1 MRDKRG
7 LHQKVQEMCDCFL
20 TADPLQE
27 MSHLK
32 EEQDEEE
39 AALKWLALA
48 ILHGI
53 DSNAKKITISSSKNG
68 DVEVRAKYRESKL
81 PSPTPEVGH
90 RILESV
96 KRIAQFEKDKGK
108 TPLAVGIGDSN
119 LEICLKMEKEDECDI
134 VELKFPG

>member
-1 MRDKRG
+1 MLDKRN
-7 LHQKVQEMCDCFL
+7 LHEKVQEMCDCFV

-32 EEQDEEE
+32 EEKDEEE

-53 DSNAKKITISSSKNG
+53 DSNAKKITISANKEGN
-68 DVEVRAKYRESKL
+68 VKVLAKYRESRL
-81 PSPTPEVGH
+81 PSPTPEVGQK
-90 RILESV
+90 ILESV
-96 KRIAQFEKDKGK
+96 KKIAHFEEYEGK
-108 TPLAVGIGDSN
+108 TPLAVGIGDSS
-119 LEICLKMEKEDECDI
+119 LEIDLKMDKEGEFET

>member
-1 MRDKRG
+1 MRDTSS
-7 LHQKVQEMCDCFL
+7 LHKKVQDMCDCFL

-32 EEQDEEE
+32 EEPDQEE

-53 DSNAKKITISSSKNG
+53 DSNAKKITISASKDG
-68 DVEVRAKYRESKL
+68 EIEVRAKYRESRL
-81 PSPTPEVGH
+81 PSPDPEVGQK
-90 RILESV
+90 ILESV
-96 KRIAQFEKDKGK
+96 RKIAHFDKDKGK
-108 TPLAVGIGDSN
+108 TPLALGIGDSN
-119 LEICLKMEKEDECDI
+119 LEIKLKMEKEDGCES

>member
-1 MRDKRG
+1 MRDKRN
-7 LHQKVQEMCDCFL
+7 LHEKVQEMCDCFV

-32 EEQDEEE
+32 EEKDNDE

-53 DSNAKKITISSSKNG
+53 DSNAKKITISASKEGN
-68 DVEVRAKYRESKL
+68 VKVLAKYRESRL
-81 PSPTPEVGH
+81 PSPTAEVGQK
-90 RILESV
+90 ILESV
-96 KRIAQFEKDKGK
+96 KNIAHFEKEEGK
-108 TPLAVGIGDSN
+108 IPWAVGIGDSS
-119 LEICLKMEKEDECDI
+119 LEIDVKMEKEGEFET